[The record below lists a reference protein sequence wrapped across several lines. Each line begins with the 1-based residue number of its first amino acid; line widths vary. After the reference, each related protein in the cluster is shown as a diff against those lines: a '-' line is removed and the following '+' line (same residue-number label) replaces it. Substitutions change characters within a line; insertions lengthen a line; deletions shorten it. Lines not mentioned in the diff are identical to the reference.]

1 MRMRTEY
8 AVSPVI
14 GVMLM
19 IVVTVIIAAV
29 VSGFAGGYADEDRKA
44 PTAVISCKVT
54 DSGLLFTHESG
65 DYIDL
70 ADVIVVLTNGE
81 DTRRFYG
88 SENQES
94 NNNDPIIRKVSRLQT
109 SYVFAVDMQI
119 STGNQFFLYA
129 DSDSTG
135 IGVGGAYLGW
145 EDPDFYLTTDEIP
158 TYKII
163 ERESSQVISEGTIN
177 I

>member
-1 MRMRTEY
+1 MKMINED

-29 VSGFAGGYADEDRKA
+29 VSGFAGGYADDDRKA
-44 PTAVISCKVT
+44 PMAAISCKVT
-54 DSGLLFTHESG
+54 ENGLLFTHESG

-88 SENQES
+88 SANQRS
-94 NNNDPIIRKVSRLQT
+94 DDPIIRKVSRTTTYPWT
-109 SYVFAVDMQI
+109 SGEMADMQI
-119 STGNQFFLYA
+119 NTGNQFFLYA
-129 DSDSTG
+129 DNDGSGAD
-135 IGVGGAYLGW
+135 GGYLGW
-145 EDPDFYLTTDEIP
+145 ENPYFYLTTDEIG
-158 TYKII
+158 TYTIV
-163 ERESSQVISEGTIN
+163 ERESNQIISEGVIS